1 MKSVKTAVAFA
12 ASASSLATSATS
24 LLCSSVN
31 FSKLNFCMLYLHCR
45 NLQVFPFST
54 TLANSAASSFV
65 SFLSCSYVSPFV
77 FLQCSICS
85 LPRFSAAS
93 FRRWTTALIFSILW
107 RASTERAPTCSTFF
121 LSAKRTSAPARAVTS
136 FMWSVRHWFTSFSR
150 AAINWSRLRSKR
162 SPKLRSSAA
171 PSSLSSTSSPFD
183 MNSVRLSAAPLTC
196 LSDSS
201 TLAAT
206 PLATLLWSSFRTLS
220 SCFLSMVGN
229 SWRSFRSAANASSA
243 SFVYS
248 PMLFSPWSQ
257 ALNANAAMPAG
268 SSPLEMAPF
277 ARASG
282 AMAAPDSGCERNVQS
297 VSAPTLL

>member
-107 RASTERAPTCSTFF
+107 RASTATAPTWSTFF
-121 LSAKRTSAPARAVTS
+121 FSAKSPPTPTRTVKSLV
-136 FMWSVRHWFTSFSR
+136 WSKKHWFTSFSR
-150 AAINWSRLRSKR
+150 AAINWSLLRRKR
-162 SPKLRSSAA
+162 SPKPSVSSSSAP
-171 PSSLSSTSSPFD
+171 PSLANTSLAFWP
-183 MNSVRLSAAPLTC
+183 NSVTASAAPLTR
-196 LSDSS
+196 LNDSW
-201 TLAAT
+201 TFVAKLPAT
-206 PLATLLWSSFRTLS
+206 MPWLNSRTLS
-220 SCFLSMVGN
+220 RCCRSMFGN
-229 SWRSFRSAANASSA
+229 SLRSFWSSSNAASA
-243 SFVYS
+243 SC
-248 PMLFSPWSQ
+248 L
-257 ALNANAAMPAG
+257 
-268 SSPLEMAPF
+268 
-277 ARASG
+277 
-282 AMAAPDSGCERNVQS
+282 
-297 VSAPTLL
+297 